1 MLYLLFYSFRV
12 SIDKICPLP
21 PVLCIYFLVSTAYD
35 FTMAASNG
43 EIARE
48 SDTIEP
54 WQAYMKDVL
63 EPDSDGIDEAVLTT
77 LRDLLL
83 APDTDNQR
91 AAQAAAQK
99 LLNLYRDSYPKR
111 DFGFY
116 RTDDKGA
123 RGFLDSVSIP
133 VVELAT
139 HFRWDSASHQRLAD
153 TMIALR
159 DGCTKEFKE
168 DDPQLVYIPDG
179 VLTKVDGAW
188 NAYSSTQVI
197 FTPSHTRANSFS
209 SHYLWRPASM
219 QY

>member
-1 MLYLLFYSFRV
+1 VLYFLFCSFRV
-12 SIDKICPLP
+12 SIDKIWPLTARS
-21 PVLCIYFLVSTAYD
+21 CIYLLVFKASG
-35 FTMAASNG
+35 FVMAVSKG
-43 EIARE
+43 GISEE
-48 SDTIEP
+48 SDTIEL

-63 EPDSDGIDEAVLTT
+63 EPDSDGIDEAVLAT

-91 AAQAAAQK
+91 PAQAAAQK
-99 LLNLYRDSYPKR
+99 LLNLYRDSYPKE

-116 RTDDKGA
+116 RTGDKSA

-139 HFRWDSASHQRLAD
+139 HFKWDSASHQRLAD

-159 DGCTKEFKE
+159 DGCTKESKE

-179 VLTKVDGAW
+179 V
-188 NAYSSTQVI
+188 
-197 FTPSHTRANSFS
+197 
-209 SHYLWRPASM
+209 
-219 QY
+219 